1 MVEVILEHTQME
13 EGSVAIKLFFLFL
26 VFVFFFFSTWR
37 LTWQKEEGI
46 LGIKK

>member
-26 VFVFFFFSTWR
+26 VFVFFFFHVEVDLAER
-37 LTWQKEEGI
+37 GGHI
-46 LGIKK
+46 GY

>member
-26 VFVFFFFSTWR
+26 VFFFFHVEVDLAER
-37 LTWQKEEGI
+37 GGHI
-46 LGIKK
+46 GY

>member
-26 VFVFFFFSTWR
+26 VFFFFSTWR